1 MKSIQNASSKNN
13 EVIVAFLDLI
23 QTGLDRGYTLQEFHD
38 FIARENKPY
47 CGMCESSYK
56 CEKHDL

>member
-1 MKSIQNASSKNN
+1 MKSIKHTSPKNN

-47 CGMCESSYK
+47 CGMCELEFP
-56 CEKHDL
+56 CDKHK